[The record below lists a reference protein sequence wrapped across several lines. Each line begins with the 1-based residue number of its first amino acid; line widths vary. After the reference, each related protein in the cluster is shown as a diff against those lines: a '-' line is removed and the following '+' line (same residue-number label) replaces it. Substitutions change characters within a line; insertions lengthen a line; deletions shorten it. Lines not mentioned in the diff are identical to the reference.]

1 MALLFREAHATADK
15 KQINGEWFVLENAG
29 ASSVSTAGLQV
40 ISGRKGKRGS
50 VLGIIDPGFMLQP
63 GEKILVVS
71 GIPGK
76 KSHGD
81 PPEREGMRTYH
92 LFQKQPLLQG
102 DGTIIRLAMNQLEVA
117 RFVYDRN
124 APSGVAKSE
133 DEETRSNGGAF
144 AQVPARYPAHARRRR
159 GEEAHRR
166 SDRQAV
172 ERLRRVVH
180 RGRATTSS
188 RYRARGSTRAS
199 RWSRRASASISTSAS
214 S

>member
-1 MALLFREAHATADK
+1 MPLLFREAHATADK
-15 KQINGEWFVLENAG
+15 KQLNGEWFVLENAG

-50 VLGIIDPGFMLQP
+50 VLGVIDPGFMLQP

-81 PPEREGMRTYH
+81 PPVREGMRTYH

-117 RFVYDRN
+117 RFVYDRS
-124 APSGVAKSE
+124 APSGVAKPAP
-133 DEETRSNGGAF
+133 EEK
-144 AQVPARYPAHARRRR
+144 
-159 GEEAHRR
+159 
-166 SDRQAV
+166 D
-172 ERLRRVVH
+172 
-180 RGRATTSS
+180 
-188 RYRARGSTRAS
+188 
-199 RWSRRASASISTSAS
+199 
-214 S
+214 